1 MILTICGAGCLVY
14 LLRKEKKH
22 HHDFSYDCKIQVC
35 FFSISSLNNMEFE
48 EIRLII
54 SKAIEQTK
62 THQIDLLMRWLDG
75 ILSKY
80 RETTLGTKKFIS
92 NRIFNLIVF

>member
-1 MILTICGAGCLVY
+1 
-14 LLRKEKKH
+14 
-22 HHDFSYDCKIQVC
+22 
-35 FFSISSLNNMEFE
+35 MEFE

-75 ILSKY
+75 ILLKY
-80 RETTLGTKKFIS
+80 RESALCKFYIETLK
-92 NRIFNLIVF
+92 

>member
-1 MILTICGAGCLVY
+1 
-14 LLRKEKKH
+14 
-22 HHDFSYDCKIQVC
+22 
-35 FFSISSLNNMEFE
+35 MEFE

-75 ILSKY
+75 ILLKY
-80 RETTLGTKKFIS
+80 RESPLCKFYNFLIKKKKTH
-92 NRIFNLIVF
+92 N

>member
-1 MILTICGAGCLVY
+1 
-14 LLRKEKKH
+14 
-22 HHDFSYDCKIQVC
+22 
-35 FFSISSLNNMEFE
+35 MEFE

-75 ILSKY
+75 ILLKY
-80 RETTLGTKKFIS
+80 RQSPLCKFYNFFNKEKK
-92 NRIFNLIVF
+92 NKNN

>member
-1 MILTICGAGCLVY
+1 
-14 LLRKEKKH
+14 
-22 HHDFSYDCKIQVC
+22 
-35 FFSISSLNNMEFE
+35 MEFE

-75 ILSKY
+75 ILLKY
-80 RETTLGTKKFIS
+80 RESTLCKFYIFVLIKKK
-92 NRIFNLIVF
+92 NY

>member
-1 MILTICGAGCLVY
+1 MILTICGAGCLFY
-14 LLRKEKKH
+14 LLIKEKKH
-22 HHDFSYDCKIQVC
+22 HDDFSYHYKFQV

-75 ILSKY
+75 ILLKY
-80 RETTLGTKKFIS
+80 RESTLCKSSKKN
-92 NRIFNLIVF
+92 NR

>member
-1 MILTICGAGCLVY
+1 
-14 LLRKEKKH
+14 
-22 HHDFSYDCKIQVC
+22 
-35 FFSISSLNNMEFE
+35 MEFE

-75 ILSKY
+75 ILLKY
-80 RETTLGTKKFIS
+80 RESALCKCYTETLK
-92 NRIFNLIVF
+92 

>member
-1 MILTICGAGCLVY
+1 MWRWMFVLFINKKKKNIMMTLVTII
-14 LLRKEKKH
+14 KFK
-22 HHDFSYDCKIQVC
+22 
-35 FFSISSLNNMEFE
+35 FFFISSLNNMEFE

-75 ILSKY
+75 ILLKY
-80 RETTLGTKKFIS
+80 RESTLCKFYIFVLIKKK
-92 NRIFNLIVF
+92 NY